1 MAELGNLA
9 GVTGTIG
16 AEWIGRPQHEDLQ
29 RKVRPLLPSDDPFYE
44 PPAGYQ
50 HAAPGTVLRSRDV
63 ELAFLGLIP
72 QSITATQLLYR
83 TTDMNGNPEA
93 TVTTVILPAGFKPG
107 QTCPLLSYQC
117 AIDAMTSR
125 CFPSYALRRRAK
137 ALGSL
142 AQLELLLVS
151 AALAEGWAV
160 SVPDHEG
167 IKGLWGAPY
176 EPGYRVLDGIR
187 AAMNSERLGLSPS
200 APIGLWGYSGGGL
213 ASAWAAEMCGDYAP
227 ELDIVG
233 AVLGSPVGDLGHTFQ
248 RLNGTF
254 LSGLPSLVVAAL
266 AHTYPDLDKM
276 IKDHANDEGRALLN
290 SLEKMTTVEAVVR
303 MVNKDMGDYLD
314 EPLDEILS
322 TPAVAHVFE
331 HTKLGAAVPTPPVL
345 IVQAVHDYLIDVDD
359 IDVLADAYSAGGADV
374 TYHRDAFSEHICLH
388 PLSAPMTLRWL
399 TDRFARRPLTD
410 HLIRT
415 KWPTMFNPMTYVG
428 MARLAVIA
436 AKVITGRKISRRP
449 L

>member
-1 MAELGNLA
+1 MVSVGNLA
-9 GVTGTIG
+9 STRA
-16 AEWIGRPQHEDLQ
+16 AEWIGRPSHEELQ
-29 RKVRPLLPSDDPFYE
+29 RKVRPLVPCDDPFYQ

-50 HAAPGTVLRSRDV
+50 HAEPGTVLRSRDV

-93 TVTTVILPAGFKPG
+93 TVTTVILPAEVAPG

-117 AIDAMTSR
+117 AIDAISSR

-137 ALGSL
+137 GLGSL
-142 AQLELLLVS
+142 TQLELLLIT
-151 AALAEGWAV
+151 AAVAEGWAV

-167 IKGLWGAPY
+167 VRGLWGAPY

-187 AAMNSERLGLSPS
+187 AALNSERLELSPS

-213 ASAWAAEMCGDYAP
+213 ASAWAAEMSGDYAP

-233 AVLGSPVGDLGHTFQ
+233 AVLGSPVGDLGNTFR
-248 RLNGTF
+248 RLNGT
-254 LSGLPSLVVAAL
+254 LLAGLPALVVAAL
-266 AHTYPDLDKM
+266 AHTYPGLDRV
-276 IKDHANDEGRALLN
+276 IKQHANDAGVDLLKR
-290 SLEKMTTVEAVVR
+290 LERMTTIEAVIR
-303 MVNKDMGDYLD
+303 TANKDLGDYLD
-314 EPLDEILS
+314 EPLEDVLS
-322 TPAVAHVFE
+322 TPEIVHVFQDI
-331 HTKLGAAVPTPPVL
+331 KLGAAVPAPPVL

-359 IDVLADAYSAGGADV
+359 IDALAEAYSAGGARV
-374 TYHRDAFSEHICLH
+374 TYHRDAFNEHMVLH

-399 TDRFARRPLTD
+399 TDRFAGRPLSE
-410 HLIRT
+410 HVIRT
-415 KWPTMFNPMTYVG
+415 TWPTMFNPMTYAG

-436 AKVITGRKISRRP
+436 AKVITGRKVHRRP